1 MEIPNFFKGTEIHKF
16 ILTET
21 EYAQKLLNE
30 LKSLNSNFISID
42 VKENI
47 KSRYIAIWLSQVLSI
62 FYAQTQTL
70 QSITNNINSV
80 IFALRHIGTDESFRL
95 IFKAFLNVD
104 ILVTT
109 PQAGVIDISLK
120 GVIKTNFT
128 TFISPSTAK
137 GKRPKK
143 ILIREKKAGYTTSK
157 KALVFNSL
165 PKGYD
170 HSIYAFIKRIIPIG
184 RVLKI
189 NDKDSKNIITFNN

>member
-95 IFKAFLNVD
+95 IFKAFLTVD

>member
-1 MEIPNFFKGTEIHKF
+1 MKIPNFLKDTQVHKF
-16 ILTET
+16 ILTEN
-21 EYAQKLLNE
+21 EYARKLLNE
-30 LKSLNSNFISID
+30 LRSLNSNFISID
-42 VKENI
+42 AKENI

-70 QSITNNINSV
+70 QSITSNINSV

-104 ILVTT
+104 IEVTT

-120 GVIKTNFT
+120 GAIKTNFT

-137 GKRPKK
+137 GKRLKK
-143 ILIREKKAGYTTSK
+143 ILIREKKAGYAASK
-157 KALVFNSL
+157 KALIFNSL

-170 HSIYAFIKRIIPIG
+170 HSIYAFIKKIIPIG

-189 NDKDSKNIITFNN
+189 NDKDGQNIITFNN